1 MALKRY
7 KFSDLQY
14 KETDYQS
21 LAKMILDLTEKAKKA
36 DSPSSLEEVLQIYDT
51 EMEEVGYNYTLSYI
65 HSSLDSSDSF
75 WQEALQKESKGN
87 AMLDTTPLLKAILE
101 NKYFSS
107 LEEKYGPVLRDK
119 LNKSISTGSKAQN
132 ERAEEGDL
140 VSKYQREKAMVRINY
155 KGKELSEGEVIPL
168 FESPIREE
176 RIQSRKAVAKAFL
189 EKKELFG
196 RMLERLVS
204 LRDTIAKENGFSN
217 DLEYMDINYSRIG
230 YGEKEMDAFVS
241 EVKEYVVPVLSH
253 IFEETRKRLGL
264 EEMTVADISLMF
276 VDGNAKPSG
285 GADVLK
291 EAAKKMYKALSPEM
305 EAFFTGM
312 LDSHSIDVDFSPNK
326 VSGMGFCT
334 DLKKGMYP
342 FVFGNLDGTSWD
354 VTVFTHEVGHAW
366 QSYASDQNLDLTLF
380 REMPLDAVEIPSKT
394 MELFSY
400 PFAEEFFGK
409 DGDKFRFAHFR
420 NAVKEIVAYTSVHEL
435 NTWIYTHVGASFD
448 EINEKWMEIQSSYYP
463 NVSYGEMEEEE
474 KKGAGLLRNM
484 GIFMFPRYLISYVFS
499 EMCAI
504 DLFMEYLKD
513 KDKALDSY
521 NRLCR
526 VGGSKSY
533 PEILSAAGLEPSY
546 KKGRVKDVMEKV
558 KAYLENN

>member
-1 MALKRY
+1 MY

-36 DSPSSLEEVLQIYDT
+36 DSPSSLEEVLKIYDT

-87 AMLDTTPLLKAILE
+87 AMLDITPLLKAILE

-196 RMLERLVS
+196 SMLERLVS

-217 DLEYMDINYSRIG
+217 YLEYMDINYSRIG

-533 PEILSAAGLEPSY
+533 PEILSASGLEPSY

>member
-1 MALKRY
+1 MY

-36 DSPSSLEEVLQIYDT
+36 DSPSSLEEVLKIYDT

-196 RMLERLVS
+196 SMLERLVS

-217 DLEYMDINYSRIG
+217 YLEYMDINYSRIG

-448 EINEKWMEIQSSYYP
+448 DINEKWMEIQSSYYP

>member
-1 MALKRY
+1 MY

-36 DSPSSLEEVLQIYDT
+36 DSPSSLEEVLKIYDT
-51 EMEEVGYNYTLSYI
+51 EMGEVGYNYTLSYI

-196 RMLERLVS
+196 SMLERLVF

-217 DLEYMDINYSRIG
+217 YLEYMDINYSRIG

-546 KKGRVKDVMEKV
+546 NKGRVKNVMEKV

>member
-1 MALKRY
+1 MY

-36 DSPSSLEEVLQIYDT
+36 DSPSSLEEVLKIYDT
-51 EMEEVGYNYTLSYI
+51 EMGEVGYNYTLSYI

-87 AMLDTTPLLKAILE
+87 AMLDITPLLKAILE

-196 RMLERLVS
+196 SMLERLVS

-217 DLEYMDINYSRIG
+217 YLEYMDINYSRIG

>member
-1 MALKRY
+1 MY

-36 DSPSSLEEVLQIYDT
+36 DSPSSLEEVLKIYDT

-196 RMLERLVS
+196 SMLERLVS

-217 DLEYMDINYSRIG
+217 YLEYMDINYSRIG

>member
-1 MALKRY
+1 MY

-36 DSPSSLEEVLQIYDT
+36 DSPSSLEEVLKIYDT

-65 HSSLDSSDSF
+65 HSSLDSSDTF

-196 RMLERLVS
+196 SMLERLVS

-217 DLEYMDINYSRIG
+217 YLEYMDINYSRIG

>member
-1 MALKRY
+1 MY

-36 DSPSSLEEVLQIYDT
+36 DYPSSLEEILKIYDT
-51 EMEEVGYNYTLSYI
+51 EMGEVGYNYTLSYI

-196 RMLERLVS
+196 SMLERLVS

-217 DLEYMDINYSRIG
+217 YLEYMDINYSRIG

-264 EEMTVADISLMF
+264 EEMTVADISLMC
-276 VDGNAKPSG
+276 VDGSAKPSG

>member
-1 MALKRY
+1 MY

-21 LAKMILDLTEKAKKA
+21 LAKMILHLTEKAKKA
-36 DSPSSLEEVLQIYDT
+36 DSPSSLEEVLKIYDT
-51 EMEEVGYNYTLSYI
+51 EMGDVGYNYTLSYI

-196 RMLERLVS
+196 SMLERLVS

-217 DLEYMDINYSRIG
+217 YLEYMDINYSRIG

-546 KKGRVKDVMEKV
+546 NKGRVKNVMEKV

>member
-1 MALKRY
+1 MY

-36 DSPSSLEEVLQIYDT
+36 DSPSSLEEVLKIYDT
-51 EMEEVGYNYTLSYI
+51 EMGEVGYNYTLSYI

-196 RMLERLVS
+196 SMLERLVS

-217 DLEYMDINYSRIG
+217 YLEYMDINYSRIG

-513 KDKALDSY
+513 KDKTLDSY

-546 KKGRVKDVMEKV
+546 NKGRVKDVMEKV

>member
-1 MALKRY
+1 MY

-36 DSPSSLEEVLQIYDT
+36 DSPSSLEEVLKIYDT
-51 EMEEVGYNYTLSYI
+51 EMGDVGYNYTLSYI

-119 LNKSISTGSKAQN
+119 LNKSISTGNKAQN

-196 RMLERLVS
+196 SMLERLVS

-217 DLEYMDINYSRIG
+217 YLEYMDINYSRIG

-334 DLKKGMYP
+334 DLKRGMYP

-513 KDKALDSY
+513 KDKALESY

-546 KKGRVKDVMEKV
+546 NKGRVKDVMEKV

>member
-1 MALKRY
+1 MY

-36 DSPSSLEEVLQIYDT
+36 DSPSSLEEVLKIYDT
-51 EMEEVGYNYTLSYI
+51 EMGEVGYNYTLSYI

-196 RMLERLVS
+196 SMLERLVS

-217 DLEYMDINYSRIG
+217 YLEYMDINYSRIG

-305 EAFFTGM
+305 EAFFTCM

>member
-1 MALKRY
+1 MY

-36 DSPSSLEEVLQIYDT
+36 DSPSSLEEVLKIYDT
-51 EMEEVGYNYTLSYI
+51 EMGEVGYNYTLSYI

-196 RMLERLVS
+196 SMLERLVS

-217 DLEYMDINYSRIG
+217 YLEYMDINYSRIG

-526 VGGSKSY
+526 IGGSKSY

>member
-1 MALKRY
+1 MY

-36 DSPSSLEEVLQIYDT
+36 DSPSSLEEVLKIYDT
-51 EMEEVGYNYTLSYI
+51 EMGEVGYNYTLSYI

-196 RMLERLVS
+196 SMLERLVS

-217 DLEYMDINYSRIG
+217 YLEYMDINYSRIG

-504 DLFMEYLKD
+504 DLFMEYLKN

-546 KKGRVKDVMEKV
+546 NKGRVKNVMEKV

>member
-1 MALKRY
+1 MY

-21 LAKMILDLTEKAKKA
+21 LAKMILHLTEKAKKA
-36 DSPSSLEEVLQIYDT
+36 DSPSSLEEVLKIYDT
-51 EMEEVGYNYTLSYI
+51 EMGEVGYNYTLSYI

-168 FESPIREE
+168 FERPIREE

-196 RMLERLVS
+196 SMLERLVS

-217 DLEYMDINYSRIG
+217 YLEYMDINYSRIG

-546 KKGRVKDVMEKV
+546 NKGRVKDVMEKV

>member
-1 MALKRY
+1 MY

-36 DSPSSLEEVLQIYDT
+36 DSPSSLEEVLKIYDT
-51 EMEEVGYNYTLSYI
+51 EMGEVGYNYTLSYI

-196 RMLERLVS
+196 SMLERLVS

-217 DLEYMDINYSRIG
+217 YLEYMDINYSRIG

-533 PEILSAAGLEPSY
+533 PEILSASGLEPSY
-546 KKGRVKDVMEKV
+546 NKGRVKDVMEKV

>member
-1 MALKRY
+1 MY

-36 DSPSSLEEVLQIYDT
+36 DSPSSLEEVLKVYDT
-51 EMEEVGYNYTLSYI
+51 EMGEVGYNYTLSYI

-189 EKKELFG
+189 EKKELLG
-196 RMLERLVS
+196 SMLERLVS

-217 DLEYMDINYSRIG
+217 YLEYMDINYSRIG

>member
-1 MALKRY
+1 MY

-36 DSPSSLEEVLQIYDT
+36 DSPSSLEEVLKIYDT

-87 AMLDTTPLLKAILE
+87 AMLDITPLLKAILE

-196 RMLERLVS
+196 SMLERLVS

-217 DLEYMDINYSRIG
+217 YLEYMDINYSRIG

>member
-1 MALKRY
+1 MY

-36 DSPSSLEEVLQIYDT
+36 DSPSSLEEVLKIYDT

-155 KGKELSEGEVIPL
+155 KGKDLSEGEVIPL

-196 RMLERLVS
+196 SMLERLVS

-217 DLEYMDINYSRIG
+217 YLEYMDINYSRIG

-474 KKGAGLLRNM
+474 KKGASLLRNM

>member
-1 MALKRY
+1 MY

-36 DSPSSLEEVLQIYDT
+36 DSPSSLEEVLKIYDT
-51 EMEEVGYNYTLSYI
+51 EMGEVGYNYTLSYI

-176 RIQSRKAVAKAFL
+176 RIQSRKAVAKAFI

-196 RMLERLVS
+196 SMLERLVF

-217 DLEYMDINYSRIG
+217 YLEYMDINYSRIG

-546 KKGRVKDVMEKV
+546 NKGRVKDVMEKV

>member
-1 MALKRY
+1 MY

-14 KETDYQS
+14 KETDYKS

-36 DSPSSLEEVLQIYDT
+36 DSPSSLEEVLKIYDT
-51 EMEEVGYNYTLSYI
+51 EMGEVGYNYTLSYI
-65 HSSLDSSDSF
+65 HSSLDSSDTF

-87 AMLDTTPLLKAILE
+87 AMLDTTHHLKAILE
-101 NKYFSS
+101 SKYFSS
-107 LEEKYGPVLRDK
+107 REEKYGPVLRDK

-196 RMLERLVS
+196 SMLERLVS

-217 DLEYMDINYSRIG
+217 YLEYMDINYSRIG

>member
-1 MALKRY
+1 MY

-36 DSPSSLEEVLQIYDT
+36 DSPSSLEEVLKIYDT

-87 AMLDTTPLLKAILE
+87 AMLNTTPLLKAILE

-155 KGKELSEGEVIPL
+155 KGKDLSEGEVIPL

-196 RMLERLVS
+196 SMLERLVS

-217 DLEYMDINYSRIG
+217 YLEYMDINYSRIG

-241 EVKEYVVPVLSH
+241 EVKEYVVPVPSH

>member
-1 MALKRY
+1 MY
-7 KFSDLQY
+7 KFSDLKY

-21 LAKMILDLTEKAKKA
+21 LAKMILHLTEKAKKA
-36 DSPSSLEEVLQIYDT
+36 DSPSSLEEVLKIYDT
-51 EMEEVGYNYTLSYI
+51 EMGEVGYNYTLSYI

-196 RMLERLVS
+196 SMLERLVF

-217 DLEYMDINYSRIG
+217 YLEYMDINYSRIG

-264 EEMTVADISLMF
+264 EEMTVADISLMC

-285 GADVLK
+285 GAGVLK

-546 KKGRVKDVMEKV
+546 NKGRVKDVMEKV

>member
-1 MALKRY
+1 MY

-36 DSPSSLEEVLQIYDT
+36 DSPSSLEEVLKIYDT
-51 EMEEVGYNYTLSYI
+51 EMGEVGYNYTLSYI

-196 RMLERLVS
+196 SMLERLVS

-217 DLEYMDINYSRIG
+217 YLEYMDINYSRIG

-291 EAAKKMYKALSPEM
+291 EAAKKMYKDLSPEM

-546 KKGRVKDVMEKV
+546 NKGRVKDVMEKV

>member
-1 MALKRY
+1 MY

-36 DSPSSLEEVLQIYDT
+36 DSPSSLEEVLKIYDT
-51 EMEEVGYNYTLSYI
+51 EMGEVGYNYTLSYI

-155 KGKELSEGEVIPL
+155 KGKDLSEGEVIPL

-189 EKKELFG
+189 EKKELFES
-196 RMLERLVS
+196 MLERLVS

-217 DLEYMDINYSRIG
+217 YLEYMDINYSRIG

-546 KKGRVKDVMEKV
+546 NKGRVKDVMEKV

>member
-1 MALKRY
+1 MY

-21 LAKMILDLTEKAKKA
+21 LARIILDLTEKAKKA
-36 DSPSSLEEVLQIYDT
+36 DSPSSLEEVLKIYDT
-51 EMEEVGYNYTLSYI
+51 EMGEVGYNYTLSYI

-196 RMLERLVS
+196 SMLERLVS

-217 DLEYMDINYSRIG
+217 YLEYMDINYSRIG

-291 EAAKKMYKALSPEM
+291 EAAKKMYEALSPEM

>member
-1 MALKRY
+1 MY

-36 DSPSSLEEVLQIYDT
+36 DSPSSLEEVLKIYDT
-51 EMEEVGYNYTLSYI
+51 EMGEVGYNYTLSYI
-65 HSSLDSSDSF
+65 HSSLDSSDTF

-155 KGKELSEGEVIPL
+155 KGKDLSEGEVIPL

-196 RMLERLVS
+196 SMLERLVS

-217 DLEYMDINYSRIG
+217 YLEYMDINYSRIG

-546 KKGRVKDVMEKV
+546 NKGRVKNVMEKV

>member
-1 MALKRY
+1 MY

-36 DSPSSLEEVLQIYDT
+36 GSPSSLEEVLKIYDT
-51 EMEEVGYNYTLSYI
+51 EMGEVGYNYTLSYI

-196 RMLERLVS
+196 SMLERLVS

-217 DLEYMDINYSRIG
+217 YLEYMDINYSRIG

-546 KKGRVKDVMEKV
+546 NKGRVKDVMEKV
-558 KAYLENN
+558 EAYLENN

>member
-1 MALKRY
+1 MY

-36 DSPSSLEEVLQIYDT
+36 DSPSSLEEVLKIYDT
-51 EMEEVGYNYTLSYI
+51 EMGEVGYNYTLSYI

-196 RMLERLVS
+196 SMLERLIS

-217 DLEYMDINYSRIG
+217 YLEYMDINYSRIG

-474 KKGAGLLRNM
+474 KKGASLLRNM

-546 KKGRVKDVMEKV
+546 NKGRVKDVMEKV

>member
-1 MALKRY
+1 MY

-36 DSPSSLEEVLQIYDT
+36 DSPSSLEEVLKIYDT
-51 EMEEVGYNYTLSYI
+51 EMGEVGYNYTLSYI

-196 RMLERLVS
+196 SMLERLVS

-217 DLEYMDINYSRIG
+217 YLEYMDINYSRIG

-546 KKGRVKDVMEKV
+546 KKCRVKDVMEKV

>member
-1 MALKRY
+1 MY

-36 DSPSSLEEVLQIYDT
+36 DSPSSLEEVLKIYDT
-51 EMEEVGYNYTLSYI
+51 EMGEVGYNYTLSYI

-155 KGKELSEGEVIPL
+155 KGKDLSEGEVIPL

-196 RMLERLVS
+196 SMLERLVS

-217 DLEYMDINYSRIG
+217 YLEYMDINYSRIG

>member
-1 MALKRY
+1 MY

-14 KETDYQS
+14 KETDFQS

-36 DSPSSLEEVLQIYDT
+36 DSPSSLEEILKIYDT
-51 EMEEVGYNYTLSYI
+51 EMGEVGYNYTLSYI

-196 RMLERLVS
+196 SMLERLIS

-217 DLEYMDINYSRIG
+217 YLEYMDINYSRIG

>member
-1 MALKRY
+1 MY

-36 DSPSSLEEVLQIYDT
+36 DSPSSLEEVLKIYDT
-51 EMEEVGYNYTLSYI
+51 EMGEVGYNYTLSYI

-196 RMLERLVS
+196 SMLERLVS

-217 DLEYMDINYSRIG
+217 YLEYMDINYSRIG

-241 EVKEYVVPVLSH
+241 EVKEYVAPVLSH

-546 KKGRVKDVMEKV
+546 NKGRVKDVMEKV

>member
-1 MALKRY
+1 MY

-36 DSPSSLEEVLQIYDT
+36 DSPSSLEEVLKIYDT
-51 EMEEVGYNYTLSYI
+51 EMGEVGYNYTLSYI

-101 NKYFSS
+101 NKYFAS

-196 RMLERLVS
+196 SMLERLIS

-217 DLEYMDINYSRIG
+217 YLEYMDINYSRIG

>member
-1 MALKRY
+1 MY

-36 DSPSSLEEVLQIYDT
+36 DSPSSLEEVLKIYDT
-51 EMEEVGYNYTLSYI
+51 EMGEVGYNYTLSYI

-87 AMLDTTPLLKAILE
+87 AMLDITPLLKAILE

-196 RMLERLVS
+196 SMLERLIS

-217 DLEYMDINYSRIG
+217 YLEYMDINYSRIG

-285 GADVLK
+285 GAEVLK

>member
-1 MALKRY
+1 MY

-36 DSPSSLEEVLQIYDT
+36 DSPSSLEEVLKIYDT
-51 EMEEVGYNYTLSYI
+51 EMGEVGYNYTLSYI

-155 KGKELSEGEVIPL
+155 KGKNLSEGEVIPL

-196 RMLERLVS
+196 SMLERLVS

-217 DLEYMDINYSRIG
+217 YLEYMDINYSRIG

>member
-1 MALKRY
+1 MY

-36 DSPSSLEEVLQIYDT
+36 DSPSSLEEVLKIYDT
-51 EMEEVGYNYTLSYI
+51 EMGEVGYNYTLSYI

-189 EKKELFG
+189 EKKELLG
-196 RMLERLVS
+196 SMLERLIS

-217 DLEYMDINYSRIG
+217 YLEYMDINYSRIG

>member
-1 MALKRY
+1 MY

-36 DSPSSLEEVLQIYDT
+36 DSPSSLEEVLKIYDT
-51 EMEEVGYNYTLSYI
+51 EMGEVGYNYTLSYI

-155 KGKELSEGEVIPL
+155 KGKNLSEGEVIPL
-168 FESPIREE
+168 FESPKREE

-196 RMLERLVS
+196 SMLERLVS

-217 DLEYMDINYSRIG
+217 YLEYMDINYSRIG

>member
-1 MALKRY
+1 MY

-21 LAKMILDLTEKAKKA
+21 LAKMILHLTEKAKKA
-36 DSPSSLEEVLQIYDT
+36 DSPSSLEEVLKIYDT
-51 EMEEVGYNYTLSYI
+51 EMGEVGYNYTLSYI

-155 KGKELSEGEVIPL
+155 KGKDLSEGEVIPL

-196 RMLERLVS
+196 SMLERLVS

-217 DLEYMDINYSRIG
+217 YLEYMDINYSRIG

-474 KKGAGLLRNM
+474 KKGASLLRNM

-499 EMCAI
+499 EMCAM

-546 KKGRVKDVMEKV
+546 NKGRVKNVMEKV

>member
-1 MALKRY
+1 MY

-36 DSPSSLEEVLQIYDT
+36 DSQSSLEEVLKIYDT
-51 EMEEVGYNYTLSYI
+51 EMGEVGYNYTLSYI

-140 VSKYQREKAMVRINY
+140 VSEYQREKAMVRINY
-155 KGKELSEGEVIPL
+155 KGKDLSEGEVIPL
-168 FESPIREE
+168 LESPIREE

-196 RMLERLVS
+196 SMLERLVS

-217 DLEYMDINYSRIG
+217 YLEYMDINYSRIG

-474 KKGAGLLRNM
+474 KKGASLLRNM